1 MTRKVDQCACCTQ
14 GRASSSEPRST
25 KLQRLT
31 PATCQ
36 YLMVSTRGSWHRLV
50 PTTGHQPLAG
60 HERERETGILGFAR
74 IMLTFWYFSLD
85 LKYLIMCHGTVRETF
100 FLENYFLKWFILS
113 SSSPGPVRSIQIHYI
128 YTPIQLLILPST
140 NYPTNSSNRSSGS
153 SSVRQRVCL
162 SVCVCVTFMNSSLN
176 PHASYALSSGS
187 LQALTPVH

>member
-1 MTRKVDQCACCTQ
+1 MCCCTQ

-113 SSSPGPVRSIQIHYI
+113 SLGPGPVHSNSLHLYSNTRYLSLNQPYSAIH
-128 YTPIQLLILPST
+128 
-140 NYPTNSSNRSSGS
+140 PTNFSEA
-153 SSVRQRVCL
+153 
-162 SVCVCVTFMNSSLN
+162 MNYFN
-176 PHASYALSSGS
+176 
-187 LQALTPVH
+187 